1 MISFNPQMSGDR
13 SLTFEDA
20 SFIHVK
26 RDSGRIGKE
35 NIPKFPQIRQLRFL
49 GLSSFFITFLI
60 KSRFFCIFHHII
72 QSPNEWR

>member
-1 MISFNPQMSGDR
+1 MSGDR

-49 GLSSFFITFLI
+49 
-60 KSRFFCIFHHII
+60 
-72 QSPNEWR
+72 